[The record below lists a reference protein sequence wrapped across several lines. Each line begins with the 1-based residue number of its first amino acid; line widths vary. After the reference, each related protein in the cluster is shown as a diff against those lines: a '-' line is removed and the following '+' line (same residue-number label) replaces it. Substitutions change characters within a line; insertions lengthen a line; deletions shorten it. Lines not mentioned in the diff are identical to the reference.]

1 MPRCPARVSLAAS
14 PTPIQP
20 LPRLGAALGLELSVK
35 RDDLTGF
42 AESGNKARKLEFLL
56 HDALEQGADTL
67 ITVGALQSNCARA
80 TAVVAARLGLRC
92 VLGLRGTAPE
102 VPDGNL
108 FLATLF
114 GARAVFVPP
123 EAVDSPEALFVQL
136 AEDVRRAGGRPYVI
150 PESGSNE
157 LGAFGYAAAVEE
169 LQQQIAAGVLAP
181 PDAIVVAAWSGGTL
195 AGLHLGKALFGL
207 RAEIWGVPVQFDA
220 ETIRASVWATV
231 RKSAARIGAE
241 VHVERDAIHLLDGYQ
256 GDGRAG
262 VRPEEL
268 AVVARAAREGLLLD
282 PVYTAKAFLAL
293 EDTARRK
300 PGLLG
305 RRVLFLHTGGGFG
318 VFPFRAPLA
327 RLPIRAPRPPE
338 ARRSMADEIRIPA
351 GGAPGIHQGRLH
363 RRGRAV
369 GGRGARGRGARVGEP
384 PGRRLPRG
392 PPDPL
397 VRGPARQGR
406 HERAP
411 ERFAWSRRR
420 PPRCSSTA
428 TAPSVPSSRR
438 WRCGARST
446 RRATAG
452 IGWAVIRNTTHQGAM
467 AYYAL
472 MAAEAGMAGI
482 AIVCSPPNMA
492 PFGARVAGRPQQP
505 HLDRRAR
512 QAGTARSASTW
523 RRAWPPAGSSAWRA
537 TRASRCRP
545 GGRSTRPA
553 ADDRREPREDP
564 PAVRRP
570 QGLRARHDVRDPHEP
585 DGRQSAPRARVL
597 SGEAGAG
604 RHRQNSVVAA
614 IDIGAFTD
622 LAAYRAEVDRLID
635 GIRGPAARGG
645 RRGGPRSRRAGGP
658 LDGGAASA
666 GDPAAAGDDRE
677 PPQRRRSIPGPA
689 ARAAS
694 DA

>member
-1 MPRCPARVSLAAS
+1 MVATLPPRVSLAAT

-20 LPRLGAALGLELSVK
+20 LPRLGAALGLELNVK

-80 TAVVAARLGLRC
+80 TAVLAARLGLRC

-102 VPDGNL
+102 APDGNL

-123 EAVDSPEALFVQL
+123 EAVDSPDALFVQL
-136 AEDVRRAGGRPYVI
+136 AEDVRQAGGRPYVI

-157 LGAFGYAAAVEE
+157 LGAFGYAAAVQE

-293 EDTARRK
+293 EDTARRQ

-327 RLPIRAPRPPE
+327 RLT
-338 ARRSMADEIRIPA
+338 
-351 GGAPGIHQGRLH
+351 
-363 RRGRAV
+363 
-369 GGRGARGRGARVGEP
+369 
-384 PGRRLPRG
+384 
-392 PPDPL
+392 DP
-397 VRGPARQGR
+397 
-406 HERAP
+406 
-411 ERFAWSRRR
+411 
-420 PPRCSSTA
+420 
-428 TAPSVPSSRR
+428 
-438 WRCGARST
+438 
-446 RRATAG
+446 
-452 IGWAVIRNTTHQGAM
+452 
-467 AYYAL
+467 
-472 MAAEAGMAGI
+472 
-482 AIVCSPPNMA
+482 
-492 PFGARVAGRPQQP
+492 
-505 HLDRRAR
+505 
-512 QAGTARSASTW
+512 
-523 RRAWPPAGSSAWRA
+523 
-537 TRASRCRP
+537 
-545 GGRSTRPA
+545 
-553 ADDRREPREDP
+553 
-564 PAVRRP
+564 
-570 QGLRARHDVRDPHEP
+570 
-585 DGRQSAPRARVL
+585 
-597 SGEAGAG
+597 
-604 RHRQNSVVAA
+604 
-614 IDIGAFTD
+614 
-622 LAAYRAEVDRLID
+622 
-635 GIRGPAARGG
+635 
-645 RRGGPRSRRAGGP
+645 
-658 LDGGAASA
+658 GAA
-666 GDPAAAGDDRE
+666 PA
-677 PPQRRRSIPGPA
+677 
-689 ARAAS
+689 
-694 DA
+694 